1 MAHYEVNVPKK
12 LLPGLLMDKEPL
24 AKLIETIL
32 NQILE
37 AQMTEHLKARPH
49 ERTEDRQGYRNGSRI
64 RTLTTRVGPLTLV
77 VPRSR
82 DGSFSTEIFR
92 RYQRSEQAFVL
103 ALMEMVLQG
112 VSTRKVKEIT
122 EALCGSSFSRSTVS
136 RLTTELDAKVFSFLH
151 RRFEGSFPFLILDA
165 MFIKVREEDRV
176 VSRAVLI
183 AVGVNDKGHREVLG
197 LALGD
202 SESFTSW
209 DDLLKEL
216 KGRGLKGVSYVV
228 SDDHTG
234 LARAIQ
240 KNLQGALWQRCQVH
254 LMRNV
259 LGHTPSKLRS
269 EVAHETKLILLAPD
283 RGEARRRLK
292 TFIERFAKTAPKAV
306 ACLEEGFEDAMA
318 VMSLPE
324 KYRTRFRSTNMLERL
339 NEEIRRRER
348 VIRIFPN
355 QESAI
360 RLIGAML
367 VEVHEDWQGKKYL
380 DMEAFY
386 EGDGERKAAQG
397 NGPVT
402 LRV

>member
-1 MAHYEVNVPKK
+1 VAHYEVNVPRE

-37 AQMTEHLKARPH
+37 AQRTEHLKAKPH
-49 ERTEDRQGYRNGSRI
+49 ERTEDRQGYRNGSRV

-77 VPRSR
+77 VPQTR

-103 ALMEMVLQG
+103 ALMEMYLQG

-136 RLTTELDAKVFSFLH
+136 RLTTELDAKVFAFTH
-151 RRFEGSFPFLILDA
+151 RRLDHTFPFLILDA

-176 VSRAVLI
+176 AMRAALI

-216 KGRGLKGVSYVV
+216 KGRGLKEVSYVV

-240 KNLQGALWQRCQVH
+240 KNLQGAVWQRCQVH

-259 LGHTPSKLRS
+259 LGHTPSKPRS
-269 EVAHETKLILLAPD
+269 EVAHEVKLILLAPD
-283 RGEARRRLK
+283 MDEARRRLEA
-292 TFIERFAKTAPKAV
+292 FRERFARLAPKAV

-318 VMSLPE
+318 VMALPE

-367 VEVHEDWQGKKYL
+367 AQIHEEWLERKYL
-380 DMEAFY
+380 DME
-386 EGDGERKAAQG
+386 ELNERKPPQD
-397 NGPVT
+397 NGPVI

>member
-1 MAHYEVNVPKK
+1 
-12 LLPGLLMDKEPL
+12 MDKEPL

-49 ERTEDRQGYRNGSRI
+49 ERTEDRQGYRNGSRL
-64 RTLTTRVGPLTLV
+64 RTLTTRVGPLTLI

-103 ALMEMVLQG
+103 ALMEMYLQG

-136 RLTTELDAKVFSFLH
+136 RLTAELDAKVFAFTH
-151 RRFEGSFPFLILDA
+151 RRLDHTFPFLILDA

-176 VSRAVLI
+176 VSRAALI
-183 AVGVNDKGHREVLG
+183 AVGVDDKGHREVLG

-240 KNLQGALWQRCQVH
+240 KNLQGAVWQRCQVH

-269 EVAHETKLILLAPD
+269 EVAHEVKLILLAPD
-283 RGEARRRLK
+283 MDEARRRLEA
-292 TFIERFAKTAPKAV
+292 FRERFARLAPKAV
-306 ACLEEGFEDAMA
+306 ACLEESFEDAMA
-318 VMSLPE
+318 VMALPE

-367 VEVHEDWQGKKYL
+367 AQIHEEWLERKYL
-380 DMEAFY
+380 DME
-386 EGDGERKAAQG
+386 ELNERKPPQD
-397 NGPVT
+397 NGPVI

>member
-1 MAHYEVNVPKK
+1 VANYKVNVPRE

-37 AQMTEHLKARPH
+37 AQMTEHLKAKPH
-49 ERTEDRQGYRNGSRI
+49 ERTEDRQGYRNGSRV

-77 VPRSR
+77 VPQTR

-103 ALMEMVLQG
+103 ALMEMYLQG

-136 RLTTELDAKVFSFLH
+136 RLTAELDAKVFAFTH
-151 RRFEGSFPFLILDA
+151 RRLDHTFPFLILDA

-176 VSRAVLI
+176 VSRAALI

-240 KNLQGALWQRCQVH
+240 KNLQGAVWQRCQVH

-259 LGHTPSKLRS
+259 LGHSPSKLRS
-269 EVAHETKLILLAPD
+269 EVAHEVKLILLAPD
-283 RGEARRRLK
+283 MDEARRRLEA
-292 TFIERFAKTAPKAV
+292 FRERFARLAPKAV

-318 VMSLPE
+318 VMALPE

-355 QESAI
+355 RESAI

-367 VEVHEDWQGKKYL
+367 AQIHEEWLERKYL
-380 DMEAFY
+380 DME
-386 EGDGERKAAQG
+386 ELNERKPPQD
-397 NGPVT
+397 NGPVI

>member
-1 MAHYEVNVPKK
+1 VAHYEVNVPRE
-12 LLPGLLMDKEPL
+12 LLPGLLVDKEPL

-37 AQMTEHLKARPH
+37 AQMTEHLKAKPH
-49 ERTEDRQGYRNGSRI
+49 ERTEDRQGYRNGSRL

-77 VPRSR
+77 VPQTR

-103 ALMEMVLQG
+103 ALMEMYLQG

-122 EALCGSSFSRSTVS
+122 EALCGSSFSRSTLS
-136 RLTTELDAKVFSFLH
+136 RLTTELDAKVFAFTH
-151 RRFEGSFPFLILDA
+151 RRLDHTFPFLILDA

-176 VSRAVLI
+176 AMRAALI

-216 KGRGLKGVSYVV
+216 KGRGLKEVSYVV

-240 KNLQGALWQRCQVH
+240 KNLQGAVWQRCQVH

-259 LGHTPSKLRS
+259 LGHSPSKLRS
-269 EVAHETKLILLAPD
+269 EVAHEVKLILLAPD
-283 RGEARRRLK
+283 MDEARRRLEA
-292 TFIERFAKTAPKAV
+292 FRERFARLAPKAV

-318 VMSLPE
+318 VMALPE

-367 VEVHEDWQGKKYL
+367 AQIHEEWLERKYL
-380 DMEAFY
+380 DME
-386 EGDGERKAAQG
+386 ELNERKPPQDK
-397 NGPVT
+397 GPVI

>member
-1 MAHYEVNVPKK
+1 
-12 LLPGLLMDKEPL
+12 MDKEPL

-37 AQMTEHLKARPH
+37 AQMTEHLKAKPH
-49 ERTEDRQGYRNGSRI
+49 ERTEDRQGYRNGSRL

-77 VPRSR
+77 VPQTR

-103 ALMEMVLQG
+103 ALMEMYLQG

-136 RLTTELDAKVFSFLH
+136 RLTAELDAKVFAFTH
-151 RRFEGSFPFLILDA
+151 RRLDHTFPFLILDA

-176 VSRAVLI
+176 VSRAALI

-216 KGRGLKGVSYVV
+216 KGRGLKEVSYVV

-240 KNLQGALWQRCQVH
+240 KNLQGAVWQRCQVH
-254 LMRNV
+254 LKRNV
-259 LGHTPSKLRS
+259 LGHTPSKPRS
-269 EVAHETKLILLAPD
+269 EVAHEVKLILLAPD
-283 RGEARRRLK
+283 MDEARRRLEA
-292 TFIERFAKTAPKAV
+292 FRERFARLAPKAV

-318 VMSLPE
+318 VMALPE

-367 VEVHEDWQGKKYL
+367 AQIHEEWLERKYL
-380 DMEAFY
+380 DME
-386 EGDGERKAAQG
+386 ELNERKPPQD
-397 NGPVT
+397 NGPVI

>member
-1 MAHYEVNVPKK
+1 VAHYEVNVPRE
-12 LLPGLLMDKEPL
+12 LLPGLLVDKEPL

-49 ERTEDRQGYRNGSRI
+49 ERTEDRQGYRNGSRV

-77 VPRSR
+77 VPQTR

-103 ALMEMVLQG
+103 ALMEMYLQG

-136 RLTTELDAKVFSFLH
+136 RLTTELDAKVFAFTH
-151 RRFEGSFPFLILDA
+151 RRLDHTFPFLILDA

-176 VSRAVLI
+176 AMRAALI

-216 KGRGLKGVSYVV
+216 KGRGLKEVSYVV

-240 KNLQGALWQRCQVH
+240 KNLQGAVWQRCQVH

-259 LGHTPSKLRS
+259 LGHSPSKLRS

-283 RGEARRRLK
+283 MGEARRRLEA
-292 TFIERFAKTAPKAV
+292 FRERFARLAPKAV

-318 VMSLPE
+318 VMALPE

-367 VEVHEDWQGKKYL
+367 AQIHEEWLERKYL
-380 DMEAFY
+380 DME
-386 EGDGERKAAQG
+386 ELNERKPPQD
-397 NGPVT
+397 NGPVI